1 MGWATD
7 ILLDRPAA
15 RRVAE
20 NIPEPTTEEASLPW
34 PSRLASIP
42 FDVFGGL
49 LNAIDYGDAATRAL
63 AGRIYELFA
72 SRPPSSFGTGRQ
84 TIFGPAPS
92 GRELLGQ
99 GPGEK
104 GKFEGADVPG
114 TAVELALSPINLL
127 SFGTLTAAG
136 KAAKAAKALSTTL
149 RVAEATPGKE
159 DIAKAA
165 LEGLARLGLTGTA
178 AREAATAVPRGL
190 AEQAAQ
196 GLRRGLALDIPGL
209 PTVPLSLFGGRV
221 SGKALAGLDV
231 ARAGLGRAL
240 EPLAARL
247 RPSGRLGPA
256 AWEAAG
262 IDVGKLGKTI
272 GMDPTAAINE
282 GIDLGRG
289 TLAEGNWLAG
299 RTGGEIGKTLG
310 TLVERR
316 PEIGQDALA
325 AMRSATDPM
334 RAAILARF
342 EPEIAEAV
350 AAGET
355 GKAAGLTRL
364 KERHLAQLAIPEAAT
379 PADAAAR
386 AVLLGVE
393 KGGAV
398 EKVTAEIGRL
408 TAAAQG
414 RAGKRIA
421 KAQAAEAK
429 LRQGFSGLAPLTGAE
444 VGLPLPGSTA
454 VSAGLESQVADLWR
468 KVDGQAAADAKKLGG
483 RVLSLSTQKGGYEA
497 IRDELPPALR
507 QVTDQIAA
515 AMGTSYAGEQAA
527 GVRYGALQ
535 DALLG
540 YMKRTM
546 PQERFEKW
554 AAQLP
559 EGDLFAQIYKDFKTT
574 AGFTIERSPK
584 LAGLS
589 IPTINDLAKAHG
601 FEGQLFSE
609 NPAEAVTRRLLE
621 GSKATA
627 RASVANGAL
636 QIFAVPAEVAGPGAR
651 PIAEVIRELK
661 LGRVGAVSVKGGE
674 LEQIAAVLKDTALEG
689 MYIPK
694 PVAEALTRFHRV
706 VNDPEAM
713 QGFLRVIEKANGIY
727 RLLATQFSPGFHA
740 RNYTSDLFMGS
751 LVGFHD
757 PRYLWRAGGLQT
769 RIKNRFLAETGEALS
784 SGAKSATD
792 AELATMRNAVRDA
805 AIGQHVVGETAKLW
819 KRAAGEQPGA
829 LTRGFSRV
837 ADVATRIGTASQD
850 NVRIAM
856 YLWGLDRG
864 MTSVEAGRLV
874 KKALFDYSDLSWP
887 EKMPGG
893 LRSMAYFYTYVRKA
907 IPYLM
912 EELVGHPRRLRA
924 YAMLTG
930 DIGSRRQGRENM
942 PAWLAA
948 RSAFGLGRDAQGQE
962 QYLSL
967 GLPPEILGQFST
979 EGQGP
984 GRGLSK
990 VLAMMAPLPLKMPIE
1005 VATGT
1010 EWQTGRREPRRDP
1023 LIAGMLNYAPAEV
1036 KRQLG
1041 FLETLA
1047 PQLPGSRLSGSMGQL
1062 LEAAGLG
1069 EKDRLGLDT
1078 LASLALGATLTRV
1091 NREKAGLRSRLDR
1104 IEGAL
1109 KNFEQMDAG
1118 DTDRAKALRSL
1129 RGRLRRDLSVLNR

>member
-7 ILLDRPAA
+7 ILLDRPATRA
-15 RRVAE
+15 TAADIE
-20 NIPEPTTEEASLPW
+20 DPTAGEASLPW
-34 PSRLASIP
+34 ASRLASVP
-42 FDVFGGL
+42 FDIFGGL
-49 LNAIDYGDAATRAL
+49 LDAIDYGDAATRAL

-72 SRPPSSFGTGRQ
+72 SRPLSSFGTGRE

-99 GPGEK
+99 GAGEK
-104 GKFEGADVPG
+104 GKFEAADVPG
-114 TAVELALSPINLL
+114 TAVELALSPINFL

-149 RVAEATPGKE
+149 RVAEVTPGKE
-159 DIAKAA
+159 DIARAA
-165 LEGLARLGLTGTA
+165 LAGLERLGLTGAA
-178 AREAATAVPRGL
+178 AREAATAFPRGL
-190 AEQAAQ
+190 AEQAAK

-221 SGKALAGLDV
+221 SGKALAGLDL

-256 AWEAAG
+256 TWEAAG
-262 IDVGKLGKTI
+262 TDVGKLGEAI
-272 GMDPTAAINE
+272 GGDPTALANE

-289 TLAEGNWLAG
+289 TLAEGNWTAG
-299 RTGGEIGKTLG
+299 RTGGGIGKVLG
-310 TLVERR
+310 NLVERT
-316 PEIGQDALA
+316 PAVGTETLD
-325 AMRSATDPM
+325 AMRTASEPM
-334 RAAILARF
+334 RAAILSRF
-342 EPEIAEAV
+342 EPKIAAAV

-364 KERHLAQLAIPEAAT
+364 KERQLAQLAVLEAAT
-379 PADAAAR
+379 PAEAAAR
-386 AVLLGVE
+386 AVILGVE

-398 EKVTAEIGRL
+398 EKLGTEISRL
-408 TAAAQG
+408 TDLAQTRAA
-414 RAGKRIA
+414 KRIA
-421 KAQAAEAK
+421 KAQVAEAR

-444 VGLPLPGSTA
+444 AGLPLPGSATI
-454 VSAGLESQVADLWR
+454 SANLENQVADLWR
-468 KVDGQAAADAKKLGG
+468 KVDGQGTADAKKVAA

-497 IRDELPPALR
+497 IRDALPPALR
-507 QVTDQIAA
+507 QVSDQIAA

-527 GVRYGALQ
+527 GVRYKALQ

-540 YMKRTM
+540 YMKRAM

-559 EGDLFAQIYKDFKTT
+559 EGDVFAQIYKDFKTSG
-574 AGFTIERSPK
+574 GFTIERSPK

-609 NPAEAVTRRLLE
+609 NPAEAVARRLLE

-627 RASVANGAL
+627 GASVANGAL

-651 PIAEVIRELK
+651 PIAEVIRDLK
-661 LGRVGAVSVKGGE
+661 LGRVGATVTPFADV
-674 LEQIAAVLKDTALEG
+674 EQIAAALKDTALEG

-694 PVAEALTRFHRV
+694 PIAEALTRFHRV
-706 VNDPEAM
+706 INDPEAM
-713 QGFLRVIEKANGIY
+713 SGIVRWIEKANGIY
-727 RLLATQFSPGFHA
+727 RLLATQFSPGFHV
-740 RNYTSDLFMGS
+740 RNYTSDLYMGS

-757 PRYLWRAGGLQT
+757 PRYLYRAGVLQM
-769 RIKNRFLAETGEALS
+769 RIRNRFLAETGEALS
-784 SGAKSATD
+784 SGAKIATD

-805 AIGQHVVGETAKLW
+805 AIGQHVVGETARLW

-829 LTRGFSRV
+829 LSRGFSRV
-837 ADVATRIGTASQD
+837 TDVATRIGTASQD
-850 NVRIAM
+850 NVRVAM
-856 YLWGLDRG
+856 YLWGLERG

-874 KKALFDYSDLSWP
+874 KKALFDYGDLSWV

-907 IPYLM
+907 VPYLM

-930 DIGSRRQGRENM
+930 DIGSRRQGREDM
-942 PAWLAA
+942 PTWLAA
-948 RSAFGLGRDAQGQE
+948 RAPFGLGRDAQGQE
-962 QYLSL
+962 RYLSL

-990 VLAMMAPLPLKMPIE
+990 VLAMMAPLPLKTPIQ

-1010 EWQTGRREPRRDP
+1010 EWQTGRQQPRTDP
-1023 LIAGMLNYAPAEV
+1023 LIAGILNYAPAEV
-1036 KRQLG
+1036 KKQLG
-1041 FLETLA
+1041 FLETLG
-1047 PQLPGSRLSGSMGQL
+1047 PHLPSSRLSGEMGRL

-1078 LASLALGATLTRV
+1078 LAALALGATVTRV
-1091 NREKAGLRSRLDR
+1091 NREKAGLRGRLDR
-1104 IEGAL
+1104 VDVAL
-1109 KNFEQMDAG
+1109 KNFDQMDAG